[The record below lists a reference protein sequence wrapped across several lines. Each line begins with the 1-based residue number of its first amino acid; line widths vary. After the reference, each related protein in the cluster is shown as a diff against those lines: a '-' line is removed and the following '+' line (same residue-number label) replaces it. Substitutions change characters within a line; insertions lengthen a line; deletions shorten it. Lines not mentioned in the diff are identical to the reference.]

1 MIEDTKSAPEV
12 CVRRTL
18 LGRIWRGEV
27 SLGIVFWVGAVSI
40 ILADRLCGFATPSL
54 LPLVPKAFSSYGVIL
69 AVLLYYLPVLSLA
82 FLWPVLV
89 WRAGWRAGKRWKVWP
104 ITAIAVSCIFSL
116 LLIFQAQLFVP
127 LLKDAFNEIIEDPHR
142 GPRGVQLNS
151 KDQSVLVYGFISR
164 SVAQDL
170 AATLNSHPDI
180 RLVEFDSE
188 GGRVSPAEQIGD
200 LIRSRGLDTRVS
212 NGCISACILAFLGG
226 HERFM
231 RVGASFGFHAA
242 IHGDGSIGEEQ
253 TESIRQRVI
262 AAGVA
267 KPFVDRAFRERLI
280 WYPSAQELKA
290 SGVVTAILPNQ

>member
-1 MIEDTKSAPEV
+1 MAEDPRNTAEGAARKK
-12 CVRRTL
+12 L
-18 LGRIWRGEV
+18 LGRIWHGEV
-27 SLGIVFWVGAVSI
+27 SLGRVFWVGAVSI
-40 ILADRLCGFATPSL
+40 ILADWVYSL
-54 LPLVPKAFSSYGVIL
+54 AVPYISFLVPKAFWSYGAIL
-69 AVLLYYLPVLSLA
+69 AGLLYCLLPALA
-82 FLWPVLV
+82 LLWFVFV
-89 WRAGWRAGKRWKVWP
+89 WRAGWRAGQRWKVWP

-116 LLIFQAQLFVP
+116 FLIFQAQLLAP
-127 LLKDAFNEIIEDPHR
+127 LLKDAFNEIIEDPQR

-151 KDQSVLVYGFISR
+151 KDQSVLVYGYISR
-164 SVAQDL
+164 SVAKDL
-170 AATLNSHPDI
+170 AATLNSHADV
-180 RLVEFDSE
+180 RLVEFDSD

-200 LIRSRGLDTRVS
+200 FIRSRGLDTRVS

-267 KPFVDRAFRERLI
+267 KPFVARAFRERLI
-280 WYPSAQELKA
+280 WYPSPQELKA
-290 SGVVTAILPNQ
+290 SGVVTVILPNQ

>member
-1 MIEDTKSAPEV
+1 MVEDTKSAPEV

-18 LGRIWRGEV
+18 LGRIWHGEV
-27 SLGIVFWVGAVSI
+27 SLGRVFWVGAVSI
-40 ILADRLCGFATPSL
+40 ILADWVYSL
-54 LPLVPKAFSSYGVIL
+54 AVPYISFLVPKAFWSYGAIL
-69 AVLLYYLPVLSLA
+69 AGLLYCLLPALA
-82 FLWPVLV
+82 LLWLVFV
-89 WRAGWRAGKRWKVWP
+89 WRAGWRAGQRWKAWP

-116 LLIFQAQLFVP
+116 FLIFQVQLLAP
-127 LLKDAFNEIIEDPHR
+127 LLKDAFNEIIEDPQR

-151 KDQSVLVYGFISR
+151 EDQSVLVYGYISR
-164 SVAQDL
+164 SVAKDL
-170 AATLNSHPDI
+170 AATLNSHPDV

-267 KPFVDRAFRERLI
+267 KPFVARAFRERLI

-290 SGVVTAILPNQ
+290 AGVVTVILLNQ